1 MLKKPILQEAAR
13 GGADMEPIRISPSEV
28 LKQVKAAK
36 TLLVCAYPDEATCS
50 KMKLPGAISRTE
62 LQALMP
68 EVKKD
73 QEIIFYCAWP
83 NEVTSAGQALKY
95 MMSGYMNVKIMDG
108 GFEAWKNAGYEI
120 VAE

>member
-1 MLKKPILQEAAR
+1 MLKKPILQEAAH

-36 TLLVCAYPDEATCS
+36 TLMVCAYPDEATCS

-62 LQALMP
+62 LQDMRP

-73 QEIIFYCAWP
+73 HEIIFYCA
-83 NEVTSAGQALKY
+83 
-95 MMSGYMNVKIMDG
+95 
-108 GFEAWKNAGYEI
+108 
-120 VAE
+120 

>member
-1 MLKKPILQEAAR
+1 MSNYGQMLKKPILQEAAR

-62 LQALMP
+62 LQALRP

-73 QEIIFYCAWP
+73 REIIFYCA
-83 NEVTSAGQALKY
+83 
-95 MMSGYMNVKIMDG
+95 
-108 GFEAWKNAGYEI
+108 
-120 VAE
+120 